1 MRFLARMQLLTWFVI
16 CVTSPGLL
24 HPSPLAAGQQQS
36 SNAQAHAAR
45 GLEFAQAGELEKAE
59 AEFRRAVEQAPSNV
73 QDVDALARVLAREQ
87 KFQEAIAWFEK
98 AVKLDPTDLKLRR
111 DLATAQWQAGKLEA
125 ARDNLESIL
134 KATPKDEQVT
144 LLLGMVYAELKDYV
158 RATKLL
164 GSVEPLVRQRPESI
178 AVLAQSYYGIGRKDK
193 ARELLNSLKSHPAG
207 PQGVFLG
214 GQVAT
219 DAADYETAEEL
230 YASIKSTFPDR
241 ATLGYKLA
249 SVQFRSNRVEA
260 SQRTLLDLISAGDQK
275 GEVYELLG
283 WCYNKQGQ
291 NDEAVRAFEKAIEL
305 EPAQEGNYL
314 GLGTIYLEQRQFRP
328 ARAVAEDLLARHP
341 DSCNGYILKGMA
353 QLQLGEFT
361 DAVESYGRALQL
373 DPTAPEAHVGLAS
386 SQWSAGMTAAAANTF
401 EENLK
406 LFPSDANNRQEYGRF
421 LLKQAETGDRTAEAR
436 AIAQLDKALD
446 LNEALPESHFLL
458 GNLFLTKEEI
468 PQALPHLE
476 RAVQLD
482 PQASRYRLALSRAYR
497 RAHRNDDAARELQAF
512 QSLRAAEEKLAATT
526 NLPQSGGN

>member
-1 MRFLARMQLLTWFVI
+1 M
-16 CVTSPGLL
+16 
-24 HPSPLAAGQQQS
+24 
-36 SNAQAHAAR
+36 
-45 GLEFAQAGELEKAE
+45 EKAE
-59 AEFRRAVEQAPSNV
+59 TEFRRAVEQSPSNV
-73 QDVDALARVLAREQ
+73 EYVDTLARILAREQ
-87 KFQEAIAWFEK
+87 KFQEAIGWFQK

-144 LLLGMVYAELKDYV
+144 LLLGMVYAELKDYI
-158 RATKLL
+158 RAAKLL
-164 GSVEPLVRQRPESI
+164 DSVEPLVRQHPESI
-178 AVLAQSYYGIGRKDK
+178 VALAQSYYGIGRKDK
-193 ARELLNSLKSHPAG
+193 ACELLNSLKSHPAG
-207 PQGVFLG
+207 PQVVFLG

-230 YASIKSTFPDR
+230 FTSIKSTFPDH

-249 SVQFRSNRVEA
+249 SVQFRANRVEA
-260 SQRTLLDLISAGDQK
+260 SQRTLLDLISAGDQNS
-275 GEVYELLG
+275 EVYELLG
-283 WCYNKQGQ
+283 WCYHKQGQ
-291 NDEAVRAFEKAIEL
+291 IEEAVRAFEKAIEL

-314 GLGTIYLEQRQFRP
+314 GLGTIFLEQRQFRP
-328 ARAVAEDLLARHP
+328 ARSVAEDLLARHP
-341 DSCNGYILKGMA
+341 DSCNGYLLKGMA

-386 SQWSAGMTAAAANTF
+386 AQWSAGMTAAATNTF
-401 EENLK
+401 DENLK
-406 LFPSDANNRQEYGRF
+406 RFPRDANNCQEYGRF

-436 AIAQLDKALD
+436 AIALLDKAIG
-446 LNEALPESHFLL
+446 LNGSLPESHFLL
-458 GNLFLTKEEI
+458 GNLLLTKEEI

-482 PQASRYRLALSRAYR
+482 PQASRYRLALARAYR

-512 QSLRAAEEKLAATT
+512 QSLKAAEEKLAAATT
-526 NLPQSGGN
+526 LPQSGRN